1 MSRPFNQN
9 PWNIPLMVN
18 QPTQFSQTAQM
29 EKTLIIG
36 FSVTEMPSSYF
47 PIAQWTAQTQNLGME
62 LRKCGIGGITTESLP
77 YFIDHVL
84 DRHPDCTRV
93 VFEIATSYVRQVY
106 QQHAAY
112 NTAYSREIW
121 QHIERLILACH
132 ARGKEAAFFNLPR
145 ADVNYADDMLEAII
159 LKVCSVYSTPALSLS
174 NEFFLQKVD
183 IPSLLIDE
191 VHPTP
196 LGARLYAEKLLG
208 FLRSLEK
215 TQLRRASQPIRHRYN
230 ALDIGRIS
238 GGSKRKFVR
247 HGFEA
252 DYALVQEGK
261 PLRVDFEDQQKIEG
275 FSVLCGPRSGMLTM
289 TTDQKR
295 DFFCYDEHCYYERM
309 MTSVQPLG
317 TTGTIIFEIQ
327 PDIPTTKLLKGE
339 KDLRS
344 REIGIF
350 FLFTE

>member
-1 MSRPFNQN
+1 MTANQN
-9 PWNIPLMVN
+9 
-18 QPTQFSQTAQM
+18 TQISTAAAT
-29 EKTLIIG
+29 EKTLVIG

-47 PIAQWTAQTQNLGME
+47 PIAQWTAQTQNLGIE
-62 LRKCGIGGITTESLP
+62 IRKCGIGGITTESLP

-84 DRHPDCTRV
+84 DRHPDCNRV

-112 NTAYSREIW
+112 NNAYYREIW

-145 ADVNYADDMLEAII
+145 ADANYADDMLEAII
-159 LKVCSVYSTPALSLS
+159 LKVCSVYSTPVLSLP
-174 NEFFLQKVD
+174 NDFFLQQVD

-196 LGARLYAEKLLG
+196 LGAQLYAEKLLG
-208 FLRSLEK
+208 FIRSLG
-215 TQLRRASQPIRHRYN
+215 TPQLRRGPQPVKHRYN
-230 ALDIGRIS
+230 ALDIGSIVDE
-238 GGSKRKFVR
+238 GSRRKFLR

-261 PLRVDFEDQQKIEG
+261 PLTVNFGSKHKIEG
-275 FSVLCGPRSGMLTM
+275 FSVLCGPRSGMLTI

-295 DFFCYDEHCYYERM
+295 DFFCYDGHCYYERM

-317 TTGTIIFEIQ
+317 TTETVTFEIQ
-327 PDIPTTKLLKGE
+327 PDMPQTKLLKGE
-339 KDLRS
+339 KDMRS

>member
-1 MSRPFNQN
+1 MT
-9 PWNIPLMVN
+9 VN
-18 QPTQFSQTAQM
+18 RHAKPATDAAVT
-29 EKTLIIG
+29 KTLIIG

-47 PIAQWTAQTQNLGME
+47 PIAQWNAQAQNLGME
-62 LRKCGIGGITTESLP
+62 LVKCGIGGITTESLP

-93 VFEIATSYVRQVY
+93 VFEVATSYVRQVY
-106 QQHAAY
+106 QQHASYNAAY
-112 NTAYSREIW
+112 YREIW
-121 QHIERLILACH
+121 QHIERLILASH
-132 ARGKEAAFFNLPR
+132 ARGKEVAFFNLPR
-145 ADVNYADDMLEAII
+145 ADVNYADDVLEAIM
-159 LKVCSVYSTPALSLS
+159 LKVCAIYSTPVLSLAS
-174 NEFFLQKVD
+174 EFFLQNVD

-208 FLRSLEK
+208 FLQNLGAPQSHRGAPMVK
-215 TQLRRASQPIRHRYN
+215 QRYN
-230 ALDIGRIS
+230 AIDIGQLA
-238 GGSKRKFVR
+238 GTSKRNFRR

-252 DYALVQEGK
+252 DYALVQAGK
-261 PLRVDFEDQQKIEG
+261 PLTIQFDGPEKIEG

-289 TTDQKR
+289 TTEQKR
-295 DFFCYDEHCYYERM
+295 NFLCYDQHCYYERM
-309 MTSVQPLG
+309 MTSVQVLG
-317 TTGTIIFEIQ
+317 SASTVTFEIQ
-327 PDIPTTKLLKGE
+327 PEIPSIGLVKGE

>member
-1 MSRPFNQN
+1 MTVIQNIQISR
-9 PWNIPLMVN
+9 
-18 QPTQFSQTAQM
+18 SAQT
-29 EKTLIIG
+29 EKILVIG

-47 PIAQWTAQTQNLGME
+47 PIAQRTAQTQNLGIE

-112 NTAYSREIW
+112 NNAYHREIW
-121 QHIERLILACH
+121 QHVERLILACH
-132 ARGKEAAFFNLPR
+132 ERGKEVAFFNLPR
-145 ADVNYADDMLEAII
+145 ADVNYADDMLESII
-159 LKVCSVYSTPALSLS
+159 LKVCSVYSTPVLSLS
-174 NEFFLQKVD
+174 NDFFLQQVD
-183 IPSLLIDE
+183 IPSLLVDE

-196 LGARLYAEKLLG
+196 LGAQLYAEKLLS
-208 FLRSLEK
+208 FLGILGAP
-215 TQLRRASQPIRHRYN
+215 QVRRGSQPTRHRYN
-230 ALDIGRIS
+230 ALDIGHFAED
-238 GGSKRKFVR
+238 SKRKFLR

-261 PLRVDFEDQQKIEG
+261 PLTVNLGSQQKIEG

-289 TTDQKR
+289 TTDKKR

-317 TTGTIIFEIQ
+317 TTGTVTFEIQ
-327 PDIPTTKLLKGE
+327 PDIPQTKLLKGE